1 MTNLH
6 LVRYQLPNTLAPIP
20 LLIWPLWSKFFS
32 RRSHFT
38 LQYLD
43 SRWLSVVMSI
53 DVTRAIFITLLHTFQ
68 INPAFCSKIPY
79 IYRKYLLPSTK
90 YPHTVCWGQS
100 KQEWQNKSLF
110 KLFDRNGGIF
120 WLITLPIFHTVCKYD
135 PFLKSRKAARLKKIL
150 AACIYVCRGLQLPS
164 NSVCGG
170 FDKYIVMRGKNWSLL
185 KFYNTL
191 FTFFIWLA
199 PLNSV
204 TGAWTEHHADW
215 SLKGL

>member
-1 MTNLH
+1 MSKSSLGSWDWRVLQMQNAWIHFETPNDKPSPGEVSAPKPPSSHPFTYLA
-6 LVRYQLPNTLAPIP
+6 LVKQV
-20 LLIWPLWSKFFS
+20 FS

-120 WLITLPIFHTVCKYD
+120 DLLHSQYITLYANMTH
-135 PFLKSRKAARLKKIL
+135 S
-150 AACIYVCRGLQLPS
+150 
-164 NSVCGG
+164 
-170 FDKYIVMRGKNWSLL
+170 
-185 KFYNTL
+185 
-191 FTFFIWLA
+191 
-199 PLNSV
+199 
-204 TGAWTEHHADW
+204 
-215 SLKGL
+215 